1 MSESMLSLAV
11 SLSVVALFIIKCMI
25 FVLSIGLIF
34 YHEKIVK
41 SISIYCKIAT
51 EKVSKKE
58 ENYFGSENFTCP
70 SKHKVGLSY
79 KVFQ

>member
-41 SISIYCKIAT
+41 SGSIYGKIAALQ
-51 EKVSKKE
+51 V
-58 ENYFGSENFTCP
+58 
-70 SKHKVGLSY
+70 
-79 KVFQ
+79 